1 MFLLELHINWGKTNV
16 LSSFLFPKTISYL
29 STYSNLPSH
38 RTNTVSWLSSQKSH
52 TSLPE
57 NHSQVDHDLFC
68 FYLQTGYLGIKDI
81 NWFLYMYLCIREEHI
96 LTSDVLSHS
105 QEDRW
110 AQRKGYAPGFGGP
123 AEGKRRPGLPA
134 ILKCQTQ
141 AVGSTGDG
149 QSGGEEAMVGMN
161 EPSERSCACSRECVA
176 LGNGK
181 NV

>member
-1 MFLLELHINWGKTNV
+1 MFFHH
-16 LSSFLFPKTISYL
+16 SFFPKPYPISPL
-29 STYSNLPSH
+29 IQIFP
-38 RTNTVSWLSSQKSH
+38 RTELIQFRGFLHGSPTQF
-52 TSLPE
+52 SLRII
-57 NHSQVDHDLFC
+57 HKVDRDLFC

-81 NWFLYMYLCIREEHI
+81 GWFLYMYLCIREEHI

-123 AEGKRRPGLPA
+123 AEGTRRPGLPA

-141 AVGSTGDG
+141 AVGSTGEG
-149 QSGGEEAMVGMN
+149 QTGGEEAMVGMN